1 MIRMSGRLFCR
12 IFEVHL
18 KSSLKLFMSGWPFF
32 IARRLFLSKQRSFSK
47 LIVRLATAG
56 VALSVAVMLI
66 SLATVAGF
74 RSGIREKI
82 TGFSGHVSINA
93 LNNSNSLEQI
103 PFLYDAN
110 LGRQVRMLPQ
120 VANVSAVAQKPGII
134 KGEEDLDG
142 IVLKGV
148 DTHYRWEFLQQ
159 ALVQG
164 RLPVYNPD
172 PGKAEV
178 LISAY
183 TAKRLNLKSGDRL
196 RVLFI
201 RSDSSGNNRSMAV
214 GPRISGIYDTGLE
227 EQDRLMAYTSLPLLQ
242 QVFRNGMAITQWDV
256 HLRPDY
262 LSGNATALQDAAE
275 QIHGLV
281 PPGMRALSIYE
292 QQPQLFEWLGYLD
305 TNVEIII
312 ALMILVAAINMC
324 IALLILIME
333 RTNMIGLLKAFGA
346 GNPGIRRIFL
356 FHSAYIILFGLF
368 LGNLAGLGFCWLQ
381 DTYGFIRLSKETYY
395 VDRVLVE
402 VIPWQVLLVNLI
414 TFVLILLVLFL
425 PATLITRLSPARTI
439 RFN

>member
-1 MIRMSGRLFCR
+1 MFI
-12 IFEVHL
+12 
-18 KSSLKLFMSGWPFF
+18 SGWPFF

-82 TGFSGHVSINA
+82 TGFSGHIAINA

-103 PFLYDAN
+103 PFLYDAA
-110 LGRQVRMLPQ
+110 LGRQLRSRSE

-134 KGEEDLDG
+134 KGEDDLDG
-142 IVLKGV
+142 ILLKGV
-148 DTHYRWEFLQQ
+148 DTHYRWDFLRQ

-164 RLPVYNPD
+164 RLPQYHAD
-172 PGKAEV
+172 PGKAEA
-178 LISAY
+178 LISSY
-183 TAKRLNLKSGDRL
+183 TAKRLGLKPGDRL
-196 RVLFI
+196 RILFI
-201 RSDSSGNNRSMAV
+201 RSDSNGNNRTMAV

-242 QVFRNGMAITQWDV
+242 QVFRNGQAMTQWDI
-256 HLRPDY
+256 HLKPEW
-262 LSGNATALQDAAE
+262 LQGNPAALQQAAE
-275 QIHGLV
+275 NLHSLAPSGL
-281 PPGMRALSIYE
+281 RALSIYE
-292 QQPQLFEWLGYLD
+292 QQPQIFEWLGYLD

-356 FHSAYIILFGLF
+356 FHSSYIILFGLL

>member
-1 MIRMSGRLFCR
+1 M
-12 IFEVHL
+12 
-18 KSSLKLFMSGWPFF
+18 
-32 IARRLFLSKQRSFSK
+32 
-47 LIVRLATAG
+47 
-56 VALSVAVMLI
+56 AVMLI

-93 LNNSNSLEQI
+93 LNNSNSLEQV
-103 PFLYDAN
+103 PFLYSEA
-110 LGRQVRMLPQ
+110 LGRQIRGLET

-142 IVLKGV
+142 IVLKGT
-148 DTHYRWEFLQQ
+148 DTHYRWEFLRQS
-159 ALVQG
+159 LVKG
-164 RLPVYNPD
+164 RLPAYSAD
-172 PGKAEV
+172 PAKAEV

-183 TAKRLNLKSGDRL
+183 TAKRLNLKTGDRL

-201 RSDSSGNNRSMAV
+201 RSDSNGNNRTIAV

-242 QVFRNGMAITQWDV
+242 QVFRNPLAMTQWDV
-256 HLRPDY
+256 HLKPEY
-262 LSGNATALQDAAE
+262 LLGGASALQAAAE

-281 PPGMRALSIYE
+281 PPGLRALSIYE
-292 QQPQLFEWLGYLD
+292 QQPQIFEWLGYLD

-333 RTNMIGLLKAFGA
+333 RTNMIGLLKSFGA
-346 GNPGIRRIFL
+346 TNPGIRRIFL
-356 FHSAYIILFGLF
+356 FHSAYIILFGLL

>member
-1 MIRMSGRLFCR
+1 
-12 IFEVHL
+12 
-18 KSSLKLFMSGWPFF
+18 MSGWPFF

-82 TGFSGHVSINA
+82 TGFSGHVVINA
-93 LNNSNSLEQI
+93 MNNSNSLEQV
-103 PFLYDAN
+103 PFLYDPG
-110 LGRQVRMLPQ
+110 LGQQVRSRPE

-148 DTHYRWEFLQQ
+148 DTHYRWEFLEQS
-159 ALVQG
+159 LVQG
-164 RLPVYNPD
+164 RLPVYSPD

-183 TAKRLNLKSGDRL
+183 TAKRLNLKTGDRL

-201 RSDSSGNNRSMAV
+201 RSDSSGNNRSTAV

-242 QVFRNGMAITQWDV
+242 QVFRNGQAMTQWDV
-256 HLRPDY
+256 HLRPEY
-262 LSGNATALQDAAE
+262 LQGNAAALQEATE

-281 PPGMRALSIYE
+281 PPGLRALSIYE

-356 FHSAYIILFGLF
+356 FHSAYIILFGLL

-414 TFVLILLVLFL
+414 AFVLILLVLFL
-425 PATLITRLSPARTI
+425 PATLITRLSPAKTI